1 MNLNSVSENDKVFRP
16 VSVVIPTYRRE
27 QVLIDTLQYL
37 LALPSPPAEI
47 LVLDQTEQHE
57 AATNQQ
63 LTALHA
69 KGDIRWIRLAEPS
82 IPKAMNQGLLLA
94 SNELVL
100 FVDDDIRP
108 EPELLSAHLE
118 VHALKPGVLVA
129 GRVIQPW
136 QEGQD
141 FTNAQTFHFATKK
154 ACWVD
159 EFIGCNFSFERSM
172 AIKVGGFD
180 EQFVKVAYRYEAE
193 FSYRWLDAGKRIY
206 FEPSACLHHLKD
218 SGGGTRSYGEH
229 LTTSRPD
236 HAVGDYYYLL
246 KTRQWLRFLQ
256 RPFRSVATR
265 HHLFHPWGI
274 FTTLLAE
281 CRGILWALKLHRAGP
296 RLISGP
302 DVDRRHA

>member
-1 MNLNSVSENDKVFRP
+1 MQQFLNPLP
-16 VSVVIPTYRRE
+16 VSVVIPTYKRE
-27 QVLIDTLQYL
+27 QVLIGTIHFM
-37 LALPSPPAEI
+37 LALAARPAEI

-57 AATNQQ
+57 ALTDQQ
-63 LTALHA
+63 LAALHA

-94 SNELVL
+94 SHDLVL

-118 VHALKPGVLVA
+118 VHAKNPSALVA

-136 QEGQD
+136 QEGID
-141 FTNAQTFHFATKK
+141 FSMETSFHFATMYPR
-154 ACWVD
+154 WIT
-159 EFIGCNFSFERSM
+159 EFMGGNFSLSRSV
-172 AIKVGGFD
+172 AIKLGGFD
-180 EQFVKVAYRYEAE
+180 ENFVRVAYRFEAD
-193 FSYRWLDAGKRIY
+193 FAHRWIDAGKRIY

-236 HAVGDYYYLL
+236 HAVGDYYYFL
-246 KTRQWLRFLQ
+246 KTRQWSRFLQ
-256 RPFRSVATR
+256 RPFRSVSTR

-274 FTTLLAE
+274 PKTLFAE
-281 CRGILWALKLHRAGP
+281 FRGILWGLKLHRAGP
-296 RLISGP
+296 RLISAKDIDP
-302 DVDRRHA
+302 AHA